1 VVIASDKTQLTRFS
15 GNKSAYPV
23 YLTIGNLPKS
33 LRRKPSAHACVL
45 IAYLPVEKP
54 DKKGLSKKALK
65 LRNYEIFH
73 RSMALVLDPL
83 KSAGDP
89 KGDGI
94 EMVGGDGVVRRV
106 YPLLCSYVADYP
118 EQCLVTCTKYGTC
131 PKCKRTAGEL
141 DLPDPGEPRKQK
153 WTLER
158 IKEAQDIAKNQ
169 GKKGSHAHTYAMKHH
184 DVAGGFE
191 PFWAGFPLTDIHK
204 CISPDILHQCY
215 QGVFKHLLGWVQD
228 IVGEDELDQRLQALP
243 KTCGVRHF
251 KNGISGFSQ
260 ITGTEHK
267 HIARVLL
274 ASLVG
279 KVSQKGIIACRS
291 LLHFIHLAQ
300 YPSHDQETLGY
311 MDTELKTWQEN
322 RSYFIKKGARA
333 DFNIPKFHSL
343 VHYVDS
349 IRWLGT
355 TDNYNTETF
364 ERYHIDMAKEGW
376 EATNKRDHFPQMT
389 QWLARQE
396 KILSYDSY
404 RNWIETTE
412 DSQAESEDNSSSNLQ
427 VLENQEEENTIRL
440 DVAKLRKKTQLQ
452 TIPSTSSKS
461 LSNQMLTN
469 IHMAKHPHE
478 RQKSLSR
485 IAQSHDAPGFISAL
499 KLYMN
504 SQLPKTQ
511 QAKKATALQASLP
524 FTSLDVWHQ
533 FKFIPINLFDDD
545 SDVPKEIV
553 KAVPSSKKSL
563 VPQYDTV
570 IVLVSNE
577 AESTAVI
584 GCRVARLKVIFQL
597 PETVKRYGIEEPA
610 PLDWPTTPLV
620 YVTWFSHFRSR
631 PDPGLGMYHVKPSVA
646 SDGTPQGAIIPLSDI
661 RQSCMLVPS
670 SRTDWDPTWTSG
682 NVLDN
687 CQSFFVNNL
696 QSKYTYQT
704 IY

>member
-1 VVIASDKTQLTRFS
+1 
-15 GNKSAYPV
+15 
-23 YLTIGNLPKS
+23 
-33 LRRKPSAHACVL
+33 
-45 IAYLPVEKP
+45 
-54 DKKGLSKKALK
+54 
-65 LRNYEIFH
+65 
-73 RSMALVLDPL
+73 
-83 KSAGDP
+83 
-89 KGDGI
+89 
-94 EMVGGDGVVRRV
+94 
-106 YPLLCSYVADYP
+106 
-118 EQCLVTCTKYGTC
+118 
-131 PKCKRTAGEL
+131 
-141 DLPDPGEPRKQK
+141 
-153 WTLER
+153 
-158 IKEAQDIAKNQ
+158 
-169 GKKGSHAHTYAMKHH
+169 
-184 DVAGGFE
+184 
-191 PFWAGFPLTDIHK
+191 
-204 CISPDILHQCY
+204 
-215 QGVFKHLLGWVQD
+215 
-228 IVGEDELDQRLQALP
+228 
-243 KTCGVRHF
+243 
-251 KNGISGFSQ
+251 
-260 ITGTEHK
+260 
-267 HIARVLL
+267 
-274 ASLVG
+274 
-279 KVSQKGIIACRS
+279 
-291 LLHFIHLAQ
+291 
-300 YPSHDQETLGY
+300 
-311 MDTELKTWQEN
+311 
-322 RSYFIKKGARA
+322 
-333 DFNIPKFHSL
+333 
-343 VHYVDS
+343 
-349 IRWLGT
+349 
-355 TDNYNTETF
+355 
-364 ERYHIDMAKEGW
+364 
-376 EATNKRDHFPQMT
+376 
-389 QWLARQE
+389 
-396 KILSYDSY
+396 
-404 RNWIETTE
+404 
-412 DSQAESEDNSSSNLQ
+412 
-427 VLENQEEENTIRL
+427 
-440 DVAKLRKKTQLQ
+440 
-452 TIPSTSSKS
+452 
-461 LSNQMLTN
+461 
-469 IHMAKHPHE
+469 MAKHPHE